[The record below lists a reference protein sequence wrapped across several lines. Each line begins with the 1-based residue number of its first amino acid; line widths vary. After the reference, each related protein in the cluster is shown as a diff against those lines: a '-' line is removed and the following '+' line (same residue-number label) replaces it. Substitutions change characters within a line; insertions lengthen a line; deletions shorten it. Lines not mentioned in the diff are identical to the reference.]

1 MEDCE
6 VLAALAAVVIDH
18 VSGISVHELSRVMTV
33 FLRVWFVD
41 DAVLDATAGE
51 ALRRDAELH
60 AEELSKLLWSVL
72 AGARRSSDAAVL
84 QVSGKVECFVDLA
97 EEILLKEAGLRD
109 PESLSS
115 AVSIFRKLSHLQTAL
130 SLHDQLLGVCGSAP
144 RRERFRLQ
152 FSKEEGYPLQ
162 IACGA
167 LLMEAER
174 REDVALSVRLFES
187 LARSVRSAWRLL
199 EHIRYA
205 LDYIQAVTEVEAKR
219 PLHKNAPR
227 CFQVSSWR

>member
-1 MEDCE
+1 M
-6 VLAALAAVVIDH
+6 LAALAAVIIDH
-18 VSGISVHELSRVMTV
+18 VSGFSVHELSSVMTGFV
-33 FLRVWFVD
+33 RVWFVD
-41 DAVLDATAGE
+41 DAVLDAIAGE
-51 ALRRDAELH
+51 AFRRGAERH
-60 AEELSKLLWSVL
+60 AEDLSKLLWSVL

-84 QVSGKVECFVDLA
+84 QVSGKVERFVDLA
-97 EEILLKEAGLRD
+97 EEILLKETGLRD

-115 AVSIFRKLSHLQTAL
+115 AVSIFRKLSRLETAL

-144 RRERFRLQ
+144 RREPFRLQ
-152 FSKEEGYPLQ
+152 FSEQ

-174 REDVALSVRLFES
+174 REDVALSVCLFES

-199 EHIRYA
+199 EHNRYA

-227 CFQVSSWR
+227 CFQVSLWR